1 MTPSKLLPL
10 LTFAAMCGCDGQQYV
25 SADTVALT
33 ITNDSTGIERVNRC
47 HFVPVLLGNQVKAR
61 YRVED
66 EIRATIVIDRQN
78 VTVTFDGTDEPVP
91 PLEVSASR
99 FEETT
104 SELAES
110 PPEGYTV
117 ELSSPCSPEE

>member
-1 MTPSKLLPL
+1 MTPSKLLL
-10 LTFAAMCGCDGQQYV
+10 SLALAAVCGCDGQQYV
-25 SADTVALT
+25 SADTVAL
-33 ITNDSTGIERVNRC
+33 IVTNDSTGIERVNRC

-66 EIRATIVIDRQN
+66 EIQATIVIDRQH

-91 PLEVSASR
+91 PFEVSASS
-99 FEETT
+99 FEETA
-104 SELAES
+104 SEVAES

-117 ELSSPCSPEE
+117 ELSSPCSPDP